1 MVILMPP
8 ENCSNDRGYK
18 MPFVACEIFERELS
32 SILDPFFTAED
43 LSCAEEPI
51 TETKFDTLEDRLP
64 GLYFAGNFRR
74 GISIGDSVICAHETA
89 HKIIEQQKA
98 PSNNGK
104 SVSTEDV

>member
-51 TETKFDTLEDRLP
+51 TETKFDTLEDSEDEVLMDKELQDDGEVQMLEP
-64 GLYFAGNFRR
+64 
-74 GISIGDSVICAHETA
+74 E
-89 HKIIEQQKA
+89 IEAQA
-98 PSNNGK
+98 S
-104 SVSTEDV
+104 

>member
-43 LSCAEEPI
+43 LSCAEESI
-51 TETKFDTLEDRLP
+51 TETKFDTLEDSEDEVLMDKELQDDGEVQMLEP
-64 GLYFAGNFRR
+64 
-74 GISIGDSVICAHETA
+74 E
-89 HKIIEQQKA
+89 IEAQA
-98 PSNNGK
+98 S
-104 SVSTEDV
+104 